1 MGRVFGSFESNCGHL
16 AKAAGATFRK
26 SSKNGSL
33 APIRSLRRRAVARQV
48 VDGKRGRL
56 RRHGT
61 GPASAPHELSDTWV
75 LERCI
80 SLGGEGQGGEGGLPA
95 TSWRLKAKLV
105 EPSGPLEGLPA
116 AAAGTATQGQGAAET
131 VAVGN
136 ATATSTATST
146 AMPARRHTTERA
158 S

>member
-56 RRHGT
+56 RRHGEVVALREVR
-61 GPASAPHELSDTWV
+61 GGVDPPHPRLAHPLPLAVWEV
-75 LERCI
+75 LRVAVLVRHVEGKGGRRVR
-80 SLGGEGQGGEGGLPA
+80 LGVDPLDEG
-95 TSWRLKAKLV
+95 R
-105 EPSGPLEGLPA
+105 
-116 AAAGTATQGQGAAET
+116 
-131 VAVGN
+131 VAVGKV
-136 ATATSTATST
+136 S
-146 AMPARRHTTERA
+146 ERQPRELEKKLRLV
-158 S
+158 SRVR